1 MYWFFTGLPESKYFI
16 TAVLLTPID
25 LPASVKFVNS
35 NSSLVFK
42 FLTRTDTP
50 LSVVAA
56 VDNLA
61 RVSSESLIPLR
72 ASDIFFSIFLS

>member
-1 MYWFFTGLPESKYFI
+1 MYWFFTGLPVSKYFL

-25 LPASVKFVNS
+25 LPASVRFGNS

-42 FLTRTDTP
+42 FLTVTGTP
-50 LSVVAA
+50 LSVVTI

-61 RVSSESLIPLR
+61 RVSSESLIPLLNP
-72 ASDIFFSIFLS
+72 IFFFYLP